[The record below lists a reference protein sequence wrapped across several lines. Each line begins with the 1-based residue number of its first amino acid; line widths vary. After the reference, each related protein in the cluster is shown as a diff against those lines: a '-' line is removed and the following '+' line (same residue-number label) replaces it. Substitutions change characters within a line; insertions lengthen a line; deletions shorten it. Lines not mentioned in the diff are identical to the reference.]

1 MTSSKQFLPTPE
13 QTAILDTFLTGDDL
27 VVEAGAGTGKTSTLC
42 MLAEAVPEQT
52 GVFVVYNKAAQMDAA
67 ASFPSNVQ
75 VRTAHSLAFGS
86 VKNSKKGGLMSRLN
100 GNRLPSRQCVDIL
113 GIPAGFQADEEHFI
127 PDWIIARS
135 ALDAVGRFCNS
146 ADDEIAEYHVPK
158 IDGLEDQR
166 SYKQY
171 VLPYAKKAW
180 DDLNNL
186 AGKLQF
192 KHDHYLKIWALS
204 CPTLRCD
211 FVMLDEAQDANP
223 VIARVVEEQKM
234 QKVMVGDRCQ
244 AIYAWRGAV
253 DAMTDFEVE
262 RRLMLSQS
270 FRFGPAVA
278 EQANKFL
285 ALLDAPLRL
294 SGFDQIASTVEVVAE
309 PDAILCRTN
318 ASVIEHAMSAQ
329 SGGKRVAIVGGTR
342 EIEEFAKAARDLMQ
356 GRSVSHRD
364 LVAFSSWNEV
374 ISYSKTEEGRD
385 LRVMVSLIENYSV
398 EGILTVCQN
407 SVNESEAD
415 LIVTTAHKSKGRE
428 WPKVRIANDFSAPE
442 EGEEPSRPEIM
453 LMYVAVT
460 RAQEALDCSVLAWIN
475 DFAGVPA

>member
-1 MTSSKQFLPTPE
+1 MTATKTLSPTSE
-13 QTAILDTFLTGDDL
+13 QQAALDAFASGDDM
-27 VVEAGAGTGKTSTLC
+27 VIEAGAGTGKTSTLR
-42 MLAEAVPEQT
+42 MLAESTDAE
-52 GVFVVYNKAAQMDAA
+52 GIYVVYNKAAQMDAA

-100 GNRLPSRQCVDIL
+100 GNRLPSRQCVDLL

-135 ALDAVGRFCNS
+135 AFDAVGRFCNS

-171 VLPYAKKAW
+171 VLPFAKKAW
-180 DDLNNL
+180 DDLNDL

-204 CPTLRCD
+204 RPTLRCD

-253 DAMTDFEVE
+253 DAMTEFQVE
-262 RRLMLSQS
+262 HRMILSES
-270 FRFGPAVA
+270 FRFGPAIA
-278 EQANKFL
+278 DQANKFL

-294 SGFDQIASTVEVVAE
+294 TGFDPITSTLAPIVD

-329 SGGKRVAIVGGTR
+329 ATGKRVAIVGGTR

-364 LVAFSSWNEV
+364 LVAFKSWGEV
-374 ISYSKTEEGRD
+374 VAYSKSEEGRD

-398 EGILTVCQN
+398 DEILTVCQN
-407 SVNESEAD
+407 SVDEKNAD
-415 LIVTTAHKSKGRE
+415 LVCTTAHKSKGRE
-428 WPKVRIANDFSAPE
+428 WPKVRIANDFTAPE

-460 RAQEALDCSVLAWIN
+460 RAKETLDCSGLAWIN
-475 DFAGVPA
+475 DFAEATA

>member
-1 MTSSKQFLPTPE
+1 MTAKSFPPTAE
-13 QTAILDTFLTGDDL
+13 QQAALDAFATGLDM
-27 VVEAGAGTGKTSTLC
+27 VIEAGAGTGKTTTLRL
-42 MLAEAVPEQT
+42 LAESTDEQ
-52 GVFVVYNKAAQMDAA
+52 GIYVVYNKAAQTDAA
-67 ASFPSNVQ
+67 SSFPENVQ
-75 VRTAHSLAFGS
+75 VRTAHSLAFGA
-86 VKNSKKGGLMSRLN
+86 VKNGPKGKLMARLN
-100 GNRLPSRQCVDIL
+100 GDRIPSRMCVNIL
-113 GIPAGFQADEEHFI
+113 GIPAGFQADEDHFI
-127 PDWIIARS
+127 PDWIISRS

-146 ADDEIAEYHVPK
+146 ADDEITEYHVPK

-171 VLPYAKKAW
+171 VVAYAKKAW
-180 DDLNNL
+180 EDLNDP

-204 CPTLRCD
+204 RPALKCK

-223 VIARVVEEQKM
+223 VIARVVEEQTM

-244 AIYAWRGAV
+244 AIYGWRGAV
-253 DAMTDFEVE
+253 DAMTEFRVE
-262 RRLMLSQS
+262 HRLLLSQS

-285 ALLDAPLRL
+285 ALLEAPLRL
-294 SGFDQIASTVEVVAE
+294 SGFEQIASTLERVEE

-329 SGGKRVAIVGGTR
+329 ASGKRVAIVGGTR

-364 LVAFSSWNEV
+364 LVAFKSWGEV
-374 ISYSKTEEGRD
+374 VAYSKTDEGRD

-398 EGILTVCQN
+398 EEILSVCKA
-407 SVNESEAD
+407 SVNENEAD

-428 WPKVRIANDFSAPE
+428 WNKVRIANDFTAPE

-460 RAQEALDCSVLAWIN
+460 RAKEVLDCSALSWIEE
-475 DFAGVPA
+475 AVCVA

>member
-1 MTSSKQFLPTPE
+1 MTSSKQLLPTPE
-13 QTAILDTFLTGDDL
+13 QQAGLDAFATGKDM
-27 VVEAGAGTGKTSTLC
+27 VIEAGAGTGKTTFLRLLSESTRD
-42 MLAEAVPEQT
+42 Q
-52 GVFVVYNKAAQMDAA
+52 GIYVVYNKAAQMDAA
-67 ASFPSNVQ
+67 ASFPDNVQ

-100 GNRLPSRQCVDIL
+100 GNRIPSRACVSIL
-113 GIPAGFQADEEHFI
+113 GIPAGFQADEDHFI

-146 ADDEIAEYHVPK
+146 ADDEITEYHVPK
-158 IDGLEDQR
+158 VDGLEDQR

-171 VLPYAKKAW
+171 VVSFARTAW

-204 CPTLRCD
+204 RPTLRCD

-223 VIARVVEEQKM
+223 VIAKVVEDQEM

-244 AIYAWRGAV
+244 AIYGWRGAV
-253 DAMTDFEVE
+253 DAMAEFETE
-262 RRLMLSQS
+262 HRLVLSQS

-278 EQANKFL
+278 EQANRFL
-285 ALLDAPLRL
+285 DLLDAPLRL
-294 SGFDQIASTVEVVAE
+294 SGLDAIVSTVGPVAE

-318 ASVIEHAMSAQ
+318 ASVIENAMSAQ
-329 SGGKRVAIVGGTR
+329 AGGKKVAIVGGTR

-364 LVAFSSWNEV
+364 LAAFKSWNEV
-374 ISYSKTEEGRD
+374 AAYSKTEEGRD

-398 EGILTVCQN
+398 EEILTVCQN
-407 SVNESEAD
+407 SVDEKSAD
-415 LIVTTAHKSKGRE
+415 IIVSTAHKAKGRE
-428 WPKVRIANDFSAPE
+428 WDHVRISNDFTAPE
-442 EGEEPSRPEIM
+442 EGEEPSRPELM
-453 LMYVAVT
+453 LAYVAVT
-460 RAQEALDCSVLAWIN
+460 RAKITLDQGALAWIN
-475 DFAGVPA
+475 DYVQVAA

>member
-1 MTSSKQFLPTPE
+1 MTATKQFPPTSE
-13 QTAILDTFLTGDDL
+13 QQAALDAFATGED
-27 VVEAGAGTGKTSTLC
+27 VVIEAAAGTGKTTTLRL
-42 MLAEAVPEQT
+42 LAESTDES
-52 GVFVVYNKAAQMDAA
+52 GIYVVYNKAAQTDAA

-75 VRTAHSLAFGS
+75 VRTAHSLAFGT

-100 GNRLPSRQCVDIL
+100 GNRLPSKACVDIL

-127 PDWIIARS
+127 PDWIVSRS

-146 ADDEIAEYHVPK
+146 ADDEITEYHVPK

-171 VLPYAKKAW
+171 VVPFAKKAW
-180 DDLNNL
+180 EDLNDL

-204 CPTLRCD
+204 RPTLRCD

-223 VIARVVEEQKM
+223 VIARVVEEQEM

-244 AIYAWRGAV
+244 AIYGWRGAV
-253 DAMTDFEVE
+253 DAMTKFQTEH
-262 RRLMLSQS
+262 RLFLSQS

-278 EQANKFL
+278 EQANRFL
-285 ALLDAPLRL
+285 ELLDAPLRL
-294 SGFDQIASTVEVVAE
+294 SGFESIVSTVGVVAD

-318 ASVIEHAMSAQ
+318 ASVIEHAMAAQ
-329 SGGKRVAIVGGTR
+329 AGGKRVAIVGGTR

-356 GRSVSHRD
+356 GRNVSHRD
-364 LVAFSSWNEV
+364 LVAFKSWNEV
-374 ISYSKTEEGRD
+374 IAYSKTEEGRD
-385 LRVMVSLIENYSV
+385 LRVMVSLIQNYSV
-398 EGILTVCQN
+398 EEILSVCQA

-415 LIVTTAHKSKGRE
+415 LIATTAHKAKGRE
-428 WPKVRIANDFSAPE
+428 WDHVRISNDFTAPE
-442 EGEEPSRPEIM
+442 EGEEPSRPELM
-453 LMYVAVT
+453 LAYVAVT
-460 RAQEALDCSVLAWIN
+460 RAKLTLDLGTLSWIN
-475 DFAGVPA
+475 DYSPVAA

>member
-1 MTSSKQFLPTPE
+1 MTANKTFSPTAE
-13 QTAILDTFLTGDDL
+13 QQAALDAFATGEDM
-27 VVEAGAGTGKTSTLC
+27 VIEAGAGTGKTSTLK
-42 MLAEAVPEQT
+42 LLGESTDEQ
-52 GVFVVYNKAAQMDAA
+52 GIYVVYNKAAQMDAA

-166 SYKQY
+166 SYKRY
-171 VLPYAKKAW
+171 VVPFAKKAW
-180 DDLNNL
+180 DDLNDL

-204 CPTLRCD
+204 RPTLRCD

-223 VIARVVEEQKM
+223 VIAKVVEEQEM

-244 AIYAWRGAV
+244 AIYGWRGAV
-253 DAMTDFEVE
+253 DAMAEFQTEH
-262 RRLMLSQS
+262 RLLLSQS

-285 ALLDAPLRL
+285 SLLDAPLRL
-294 SGFDQIASTVEVVAE
+294 SGFEEIVSTVGIAAD

-318 ASVIEHAMSAQ
+318 ASVIEHAMAAQ
-329 SGGKRVAIVGGTR
+329 AGGKRVAIVGGTR

-364 LVAFSSWNEV
+364 LVAFKSWNEV
-374 ISYSKTEEGRD
+374 AAYSKTEEGRD

-398 EGILTVCQN
+398 EEILTVCQN
-407 SVNESEAD
+407 SVNENEAD
-415 LIVTTAHKSKGRE
+415 LIATTAHKAKGRE
-428 WPKVRIANDFSAPE
+428 WDHVRISNDFTAPE
-442 EGEEPSRPEIM
+442 EGEEPSRPELM
-453 LMYVAVT
+453 LAYVAVT
-460 RAQEALDCSVLAWIN
+460 RAKLSLDLGTLSWIN
-475 DFAGVPA
+475 DYAGVAA

>member
-1 MTSSKQFLPTPE
+1 MTTFAPTPE
-13 QTAILDTFLTGDDL
+13 QQAALDAFATGEDM
-27 VVEAGAGTGKTSTLC
+27 VIEAGAGTGKTSTLR
-42 MLAEAVPEQT
+42 LLSESTDAN
-52 GVFVVYNKAAQMDAA
+52 GIYVVYNKAAQMDAA
-67 ASFPSNVQ
+67 ASFPENVQ
-75 VRTAHSLAFGS
+75 VRTAHSLAFGA
-86 VKNSKKGGLMSRLN
+86 VKNGPKGRLMSRLN
-100 GNRLPSRQCVDIL
+100 GNRIPSKQCVNLL
-113 GIPAGFQADEEHFI
+113 GIPAGYQAGEQFI
-127 PDWIIARS
+127 QDWIIARS
-135 ALDAVGRFCNS
+135 ALEAVGRFCNS
-146 ADDEIAEYHVPK
+146 ADDEITEYHVPK

-171 VLPYAKKAW
+171 VVDFARRAW
-180 DDLNNL
+180 DDLNNPS
-186 AGKLQF
+186 GKLQF

-204 CPTLRCD
+204 RPTLRCD

-244 AIYAWRGAV
+244 AIYGWRGAV
-253 DAMTDFEVE
+253 DAMTDFQAEN
-262 RRLMLSQS
+262 RMILSQS

-285 ALLDAPLRL
+285 ALLEAPLRL
-294 SGFDQIASTVEVVAE
+294 SGFDRIESTLEPLHE

-329 SGGKRVAIVGGTR
+329 ATGKRVAIVGGTR
-342 EIEEFAKAARDLMQ
+342 EIEEFAKSAQDLMQ

-364 LVAFSSWNEV
+364 LVAFKSWGEV
-374 ISYSKTEEGRD
+374 VTYSKSDEGRD

-398 EGILTVCQN
+398 EEVLSVCKA
-407 SVNESEAD
+407 SVNENEAD

-428 WPKVRIANDFSAPE
+428 WPKVRISNDFTAPE
-442 EGEEPSRPEIM
+442 EGEEPSRPEVM

-460 RAQEALDCSVLAWIN
+460 RAKEVLDCSGLSWI
-475 DFAGVPA
+475 DALS